1 MTLSDVSRCPECRI
15 LSVIARVPAPLSVS
29 PLWVLAQP
37 ARAGCHAAQAAPVTS
52 HVTSFVTRATPDIG
66 QHGWAVRAAWSTEAA
81 LLISVIVRIPGPGH
95 WSHQAYLTHP
105 GHHHPTPWYPPAP
118 PPASFSSSSFPKT
131 ILISLGRK
139 SRWLWDW
146 GPSPVSHPSCIMS
159 VPDYT
164 QWSHDCLLQKCNS
177 CLFWC
182 IKYFPGPRYKSPL
195 AALFSVCPG
204 GDDGSGSEA
213 VSYPVSPLCHHPGPL
228 SRLSSDHPAEST
240 RWVSHSS
247 VSPSLGH
254 LGCWEKKETGKVF
267 TWYIGFFRSATTMRQ
282 FKFNLSNLYI

>member
-105 GHHHPTPWYPPAP
+105 GHHHPMISACSSTSLLLFFQNHSDFSWSQVSVTVRLRTVTRLAP
-118 PPASFSSSSFPKT
+118 ELHNVSS
-131 ILISLGRK
+131 
-139 SRWLWDW
+139 
-146 GPSPVSHPSCIMS
+146 
-159 VPDYT
+159 
-164 QWSHDCLLQKCNS
+164 
-177 CLFWC
+177 
-182 IKYFPGPRYKSPL
+182 
-195 AALFSVCPG
+195 
-204 GDDGSGSEA
+204 
-213 VSYPVSPLCHHPGPL
+213 
-228 SRLSSDHPAEST
+228 
-240 RWVSHSS
+240 
-247 VSPSLGH
+247 
-254 LGCWEKKETGKVF
+254 
-267 TWYIGFFRSATTMRQ
+267 
-282 FKFNLSNLYI
+282 